1 MAAVTVSCLT
11 PVLQGVLYRVS
22 PRDPIML
29 SATATLL
36 LVAAAAAAFVPARR
50 ILRLDDINTL
60 RAE

>member
-11 PVLQGVLYRVS
+11 PVLQGVLG
-22 PRDPIML
+22 DPIIL

-36 LVAAAAAAFVPARR
+36 FVAAAAAAFVPARR

>member
-1 MAAVTVSCLT
+1 
-11 PVLQGVLYRVS
+11 
-22 PRDPIML
+22 ML